1 MAEALQAIP
10 SQLARRA
17 LGGGDEAGRDPST
30 PRPGGGVDPQRRRS
44 ARRTTI
50 LLVVLALALYFGFIT
65 YALLR
70 GFRTGANVRHAAAH
84 AASPAAAPTTS
95 PATSPAPPSAATPAA
110 R

>member
-17 LGGGDEAGRDPST
+17 LGGGDGAGRDSST
-30 PRPGGGVDPQRRRS
+30 PRRGGGVDPQRRRS
-44 ARRTTI
+44 ARRTTL
-50 LLVVLALALYFGFIT
+50 LLVALVLALYFGFIT

-70 GFRTGANVRHAAAH
+70 GFHTGANVPHAAAH
-84 AASPAAAPTTS
+84 LPSPAAAPTIS
-95 PATSPAPPSAATPAA
+95 PAATPAT